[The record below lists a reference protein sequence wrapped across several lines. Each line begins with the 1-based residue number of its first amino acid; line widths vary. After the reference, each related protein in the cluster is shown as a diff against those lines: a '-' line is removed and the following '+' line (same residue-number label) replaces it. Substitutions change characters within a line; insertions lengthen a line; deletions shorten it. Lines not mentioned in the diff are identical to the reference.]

1 MSSGSKDLQSVNQLW
16 HDYKKYKDK
25 KTRDALI
32 IYYSP
37 LVKYVASRVAVGL
50 PRSVDQSDLASYGIF
65 GLIDAIE
72 KFDPSRNVKFETYA
86 MTRIKGAIIDQLR
99 ATDWVPRSVRAAM
112 KQLKRAYDKL
122 EIELKRSPQDKEL
135 AQEMGI
141 TEEELYAIYKKIAA
155 TGIVALDEVLG
166 YMERSTQIKDNVVDK
181 TDSPSSQVEEKELK
195 EILRAGLKKLPE
207 RERIVL
213 TLYYFEG
220 FNLAQIGQ
228 TLGVTESRACQ
239 IHARGVVLLR
249 SVIEKQLR

>member
-1 MSSGSKDLQSVNQLW
+1 MTLNSDNLKTIEELW
-16 HDYKKYKDK
+16 EHYRRYKDK
-25 KTRDALI
+25 ETRDALI
-32 IYYSP
+32 IHYSP

-50 PRSVDQSDLASYGIF
+50 PRSVEQSDLASYGIF

-112 KQLKRAYDKL
+112 KQLKKAYDKL
-122 EIELKRSPQDKEL
+122 EIELKRSPLDSEL
-135 AQEMGI
+135 AKEMSI
-141 TEEELYAIYKKIAA
+141 SEEELYSIYKKIAA
-155 TGIVALDEVLG
+155 AGIVALDEVMG
-166 YMERSTQIKDNVVDK
+166 FMEHSTHYKDNVVERGE
-181 TDSPSSQVEEKELK
+181 SPSLLVEENELK

-239 IHARGVVLLR
+239 IHARGVILLR
-249 SVIEKQLR
+249 SAIERQLR